1 MRPRLGRVLLFF
13 ALFALSNKHR
23 MTTMS
28 EIIDGNA
35 ISKAIEQELTGE
47 LSGLNMPRR
56 PCVAFIRVG
65 EDPASVSYV
74 KKKGRVAGEI
84 GIESRLHV
92 LPESVSQQEL
102 NGLIDTLNADDS
114 VDAILIQAPLPP
126 HLNERDTFNR
136 VRPDK
141 DVDGFSNANL
151 GFLCQEDSRAFVACT
166 PAGIIELLKRSGVE
180 TKGRKAVVVGRS
192 LIVGKPMA
200 LLLMKKGIDAT
211 VCVCHSKSQ
220 DMKAICS
227 QADIL
232 IAAVGR
238 PMTITADMVKEG
250 ACVIDVGINRVPS
263 DKTKSGYRLVGDV
276 DFENVAPKCSKI
288 TPVPGGVGPMTVA
301 MLMHN
306 TLAAYKRHMNLL

>member
-1 MRPRLGRVLLFF
+1 
-13 ALFALSNKHR
+13 
-23 MTTMS
+23 MS

-35 ISKAIEQELTGE
+35 VAKSIHQELTAE
-47 LSGLNMPRR
+47 LASMNYERP

-74 KKKGRVAGEI
+74 KKKEKVAGEI
-84 GIESRLHV
+84 GITSRLHI
-92 LPESVSQQEL
+92 LPESTQQDEL
-102 NGLIDTLNADDS
+102 NALIDSLNKDDT
-114 VDAILIQAPLPP
+114 VDAVLIQAPLPKQ
-126 HLNERDTFNR
+126 LNERDTFNR
-136 VRPDK
+136 VRADK

-166 PAGIIELLKRSGVE
+166 PAGIIELLKRSNVE
-180 TKGRKAVVVGRS
+180 TKGKKAVVIGRS

-200 LLLMKKGIDAT
+200 LLLMQKGMDAT
-211 VCVCHSKSQ
+211 VTVCHSRSEN
-220 DMKAICS
+220 MKEICS

-238 PMTITADMVKEG
+238 PNTVSADMVKDG

-263 DKTKSGYRLVGDV
+263 SETKSGYRLVGDV
-276 DFENVAPKCSKI
+276 DFASVAPKCSKI

-301 MLMHN
+301 MLMKN
-306 TLAAYKRHMNLL
+306 TVSAYKRHMAK